1 MREAPQASMYIVQ
14 HHSAI
19 DRGHSLDA
27 AAHRTASQT
36 SWDTTPSPPCPMGM
50 ARHALVFASV
60 VRHATCPD
68 EARISCVCVRAAEGD
83 ACSQTTAHTPCTQK
97 GARRDALEI
106 CAHGVMTRAEMPCH
120 SHSMDKQ
127 AAHAARACADGDAS
141 FHDLQTHGHRQGM
154 WGDDT
159 AAYAAEDASMLQTTS

>member
-1 MREAPQASMYIVQ
+1 MYIVQ

-50 ARHALVFASV
+50 ARHALAFASA

-83 ACSQTTAHTPCTQK
+83 ACNQTTAHTPCTQK

-106 CAHGVMTRAEMPCH
+106 CAHGVTTRAEMPCH
-120 SHSMDKQ
+120 SHSMGKE
-127 AAHAARACADGDAS
+127 AAHVARACADGDAS
-141 FHDLQTHGHRQGM
+141 FHDWQTHGHRQGM
-154 WGDDT
+154 WEDDT
-159 AAYAAEDASMLQTTS
+159 AAYAAEDASMSQTTS

>member
-1 MREAPQASMYIVQ
+1 MYIVQ

-83 ACSQTTAHTPCTQK
+83 ACNQTTAHTPCTQK

-106 CAHGVMTRAEMPCH
+106 CAHGVTTRAEMPCH
-120 SHSMDKQ
+120 SHSMGKE
-127 AAHAARACADGDAS
+127 AAHVARACADGDAS
-141 FHDLQTHGHRQGM
+141 FHDWQTHGHRQGM
-154 WGDDT
+154 WVDDT
-159 AAYAAEDASMLQTTS
+159 AAYAAEDASMSQTTS